1 MENNSAREHRKACL
15 KITLV
20 LLAVWFMVSLGCAV
34 LFRGWMDTNMPMIG
48 NAKFGF
54 WMAQQGSIYVFVVLI
69 FIYVRLMNRLEG
81 EYASGIK
88 NSNSTQD
95 LGKEKS

>member
-54 WMAQQGSIYVFVVLI
+54 WMAQQGSIICFVLLLI
-69 FIYVRLMNRLEG
+69 VYKLLMQRLDDKHGYSE
-81 EYASGIK
+81 
-88 NSNSTQD
+88 
-95 LGKEKS
+95 

>member
-1 MENNSAREHRKACL
+1 MENNPAREHRKACL

-20 LLAVWFMVSLGCAV
+20 LLAIWFMVSLGCAV

-54 WMAQQGSIYVFVVLI
+54 WMAQQGSIICFVLLLIVYKVLMQ
-69 FIYVRLMNRLEG
+69 RLDDKHGYSE
-81 EYASGIK
+81 
-88 NSNSTQD
+88 
-95 LGKEKS
+95 